1 VPINNRQLVHL
12 ENVGGLSKRERIWKV
27 IRRLK
32 TFTGPQIQGELN
44 GFVPLA
50 TIRTYLQGLENAG
63 FIVFSGTVPKTDGR
77 PGSVNRYK
85 LVNDCGVDA
94 PRVRKDGSPVKQG
107 RGREQMWRT
116 IKILK
121 TFTPRE
127 LALAASTEE
136 RLVKES
142 EAKRYVSFL
151 YHANYLYL
159 VDAAGTK
166 QARYRF
172 NPRKDT
178 GPKPP
183 QVQRLKTLYD
193 PNLGKIVYQEG
204 VDHDLD

>member
-1 VPINNRQLVHL
+1 VPINRQPAHL
-12 ENVGGLSKRERIWKV
+12 EQLGGLSKRERIWAV

-32 TFTGPQIQGELN
+32 TFTGPQLQGELK

-50 TIRTYLQGLENAG
+50 TIRTYLQGLEKAG
-63 FIVFSGTVPKTDGR
+63 YIEFAGTLPKQRG
-77 PGSVNRYK
+77 PGTINRYK
-85 LVNDCGVDA
+85 LINDCGIEA
-94 PRVRKDGSPVKQG
+94 PRVRKDGRPVLQG
-107 RGREQMWRT
+107 IGREQLWRT

-127 LALAASTEE
+127 LALAASTEVHA
-136 RLVKES
+136 VKES
-142 EAKRYVSFL
+142 EAKRYVQFL
-151 YHANYLYL
+151 YQAGYVYL
-159 VDAAGTK
+159 VTPSSPTS

-204 VDHDLD
+204 VNVDEY